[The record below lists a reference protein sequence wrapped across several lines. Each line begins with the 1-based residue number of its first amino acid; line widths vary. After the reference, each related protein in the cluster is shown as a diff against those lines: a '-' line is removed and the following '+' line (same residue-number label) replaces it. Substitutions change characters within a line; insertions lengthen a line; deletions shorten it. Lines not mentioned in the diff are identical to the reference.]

1 MSQAPGVLYVVAT
14 PIGNLDDITLRALEV
29 LRGADI
35 VAAEDTRHTRKL
47 LTRFDIHAQLT
58 SYHDHNKHEKA
69 PVLIERMRQGQSV
82 ALVSDAGTPLVAD
95 PGYFLVGEAHRAG
108 LRVVPVPGPCAAITA
123 LSVAGLPTDAFTF
136 LGYLPPRSAARR
148 KRLADLAES
157 PHTLVLYESPHRLL
171 KCLNDALEALG
182 DREAAV
188 CRELTK
194 LHEEIARGPLS
205 ELVARFTRRAP
216 KGEAVLLI
224 AGLDRKARKADKAG
238 KSRKARDEAD

>member
-1 MSQAPGVLYVVAT
+1 MEQAPGVLYVVAT

-47 LTRFDIHAQLT
+47 LTRHAIHAQLT

-69 PVLIERMRQGQSV
+69 PVLIERMRAGLSV

-95 PGYFLVGEAHRAG
+95 PGYFLVGETHRAG
-108 LRVVPVPGPCAAITA
+108 LPVVPIPGPCAAVTA

-148 KRLADLAES
+148 RRLADLAES

-171 KCLNDALEALG
+171 KCLNDALEVLG

-205 ELVARFTRRAP
+205 ALVERFTRRAP
-216 KGEAVLLI
+216 KGEATLVI
-224 AGLDRKARKADKAG
+224 AGLGRRARKG
-238 KSRKARDEAD
+238 RNREADAAEDPG